1 MIGRIYRL
9 VGGNKYYYGSTFQTL
24 MSRMSAHKSNAKNRP
39 QPCHKHFNEVGWDKV
54 RIELVK
60 EAEFKNPTEL
70 RKLENDYI
78 LLHKDD
84 ENCLNS
90 ISSYVSVDE
99 IKQNLRNYLAES
111 KCSENYRNKIQA
123 QLNMTDE
130 EFRADSNRRQREF
143 RAAQKLRERKVD
155 AQKLREAKAS
165 LPPTQQAEPA
175 GLPSPQSFQAP
186 S

>member
-1 MIGRIYRL
+1 
-9 VGGNKYYYGSTFQTL
+9 
-24 MSRMSAHKSNAKNRP
+24 MSAHKSNAKNRP

-54 RIELVK
+54 QIELVK

-78 LLHKDD
+78 LLHKHD

-99 IKQNLRNYLAES
+99 IKQNLRNFLAKS
-111 KCSENYRNKIQA
+111 DCSEKERIRIQA
-123 QLNMTDE
+123 RLNMTDE

-143 RAAQKLRERKVD
+143 RAAQKLRESKVN
-155 AQKLREAKAS
+155 ARAPPKLPVEPVVPP
-165 LPPTQQAEPA
+165 LP
-175 GLPSPQSFQAP
+175 L
-186 S
+186 